1 MPAINNLLV
10 ALGRTF
16 SLICVAVLAFINDH
30 SFLHIAIAYTL
41 SPLVV
46 YLISYPITFHFH
58 RELRPSF
65 LLFDKTELQGL
76 FSLGVKFFL
85 VQIGGAILF
94 ASSNLIIS
102 NTLSPEEVTPYQISY
117 YFFSIPLILFS
128 IIISPLWSATTDAY
142 TKGEWEWIRKA
153 EKKMRKVLLY
163 MFILL
168 VIMVAI
174 SPFIYRVW
182 IGNNINIS
190 TSISIG
196 MAFYIALI
204 LFSLCYSNFL
214 NGIGKIWLLTIIT
227 IIEAVVFIPLAYF
240 FGKSFGLLGI
250 IVALIA
256 VNSMCAITNFIQ
268 FKKIYRRNATG
279 IWNK

>member
-1 MPAINNLLV
+1 
-10 ALGRTF
+10 
-16 SLICVAVLAFINDH
+16 
-30 SFLHIAIAYTL
+30 
-41 SPLVV
+41 
-46 YLISYPITFHFH
+46 
-58 RELRPSF
+58 
-65 LLFDKTELQGL
+65 
-76 FSLGVKFFL
+76 
-85 VQIGGAILF
+85 
-94 ASSNLIIS
+94 
-102 NTLSPEEVTPYQISY
+102 
-117 YFFSIPLILFS
+117 
-128 IIISPLWSATTDAY
+128 
-142 TKGEWEWIRKA
+142 
-153 EKKMRKVLLY
+153 

>member
-1 MPAINNLLV
+1 M
-10 ALGRTF
+10 
-16 SLICVAVLAFINDH
+16 SFINIRY
-30 SFLHIAIAYTL
+30 F
-41 SPLVV
+41 
-46 YLISYPITFHFH
+46 
-58 RELRPSF
+58 
-65 LLFDKTELQGL
+65 
-76 FSLGVKFFL
+76 
-85 VQIGGAILF
+85 
-94 ASSNLIIS
+94 
-102 NTLSPEEVTPYQISY
+102 SY